1 VNNFAA
7 VSLKKYTIF
16 KLFKGCGYINKR
28 ICFMKKKLRNGEAA
42 KKEIKFEHPMLFALV
57 NRCKRQLVKSS
68 TDLY

>member
-1 VNNFAA
+1 
-7 VSLKKYTIF
+7 
-16 KLFKGCGYINKR
+16 
-28 ICFMKKKLRNGEAA
+28 MKKKLRNGEAA